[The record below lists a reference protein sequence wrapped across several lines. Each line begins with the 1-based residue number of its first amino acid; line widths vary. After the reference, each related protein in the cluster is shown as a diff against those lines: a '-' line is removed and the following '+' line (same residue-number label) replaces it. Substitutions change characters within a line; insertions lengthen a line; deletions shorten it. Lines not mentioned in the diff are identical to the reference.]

1 MTQMDR
7 ENGCTFEG
15 VLTLDDF
22 ARHLPHEFD
31 VPEGVGAL
39 RVHFE
44 YDSTSPPAG
53 GIPHQLSI
61 SVYDPAGARGTRH
74 NNSDQS
80 VVISADHASPGY
92 LPGRIEAGRW
102 IVEID
107 THRILA
113 PGLIRYRITVEWG
126 EDAPDPSDP
135 PDPAIASV
143 GASNRPAPGWF
154 RGDLHGHSLHSDAG
168 WSVEEFEKDARRRGL
183 DFAFL
188 TDHNTISGLGDL
200 PPSNQGRTPVFAGV
214 ELTTFFGHGLALGTD
229 RHVDWRIKDGET
241 MAARVAEIQAEGMLF
256 VIAHPMSRG
265 HPWCTGCT
273 WQYPDVYPGP
283 ATHVEVWNGAWRI
296 PHNEHALQLYYG
308 WLGRG
313 YKLFATSGSDT
324 HGPNGRDQ
332 AGYNI
337 VFAQALTQREILA
350 AIKKGRS
357 YLSSRPEL
365 GIEAHTETGERF
377 GMGQSVPD
385 SITSVTIHVRHA
397 PPGSTLRLLT
407 ASPGNGGAR
416 LAHEVGL
423 KADAKLEFNRA
434 DFAWTNFLVVE
445 IRDSNRRLCA
455 LTNPIFLR
463 HESQEAE

>member
-1 MTQMDR
+1 MTQMDS
-7 ENGCTFEG
+7 ENGCMFEG

-31 VPEGVGAL
+31 VPKGVGTL

-44 YDSTSPPAG
+44 YDPASPPAG
-53 GIPHQLSI
+53 GIPHLLSI

-74 NNSDQS
+74 NNADQS
-80 VVISADHASPGY
+80 VVISADYASPGY
-92 LPGRIEAGRW
+92 LPGQIEEGRW
-102 IVEID
+102 TVEID

-113 PGLIRYRITVEWG
+113 PGQVRYRITVEWSA
-126 EDAPDPSDP
+126 DAPEP
-135 PDPAIASV
+135 PEPAVASV
-143 GASNRPAPGWF
+143 EARYEPGPGWF

-168 WSVEEFEKDARRRGL
+168 WSVEEFEADAQRRGL

-188 TDHNTISGLGDL
+188 TDHNTVSGLRDL
-200 PPSNQGRTPVFAGV
+200 STSNRGRTFIFAGV
-214 ELTTFFGHGLALGTD
+214 ELSTFFGHCLVLGTD
-229 RHVDWRIKDGET
+229 RHIDWRIKDGET

-256 VIAHPMSRG
+256 VIAHPMARG

-283 ATHVEVWNGAWRI
+283 ATHVEVWNRAWSI

-313 YKLFATSGSDT
+313 CKVFATCGSDT

-350 AIKKGRS
+350 AIQKGRS
-357 YLSSRPEL
+357 YLSSGPEV
-365 GIEAHTETGERF
+365 GIDAHTETGEIF
-377 GMGQSVPD
+377 GMGQSVSKPV
-385 SITSVTIHVRHA
+385 TSVSIDISRA
-397 PPGSTLRLLT
+397 PPGSTLRLIT
-407 ASPGNGGAR
+407 ASPGNGGAS

-423 KADAKLEFNRA
+423 VADTRLEFDQVDLALTTFLTVEVRDANRQ
-434 DFAWTNFLVVE
+434 
-445 IRDSNRRLCA
+445 LCA
-455 LTNPIFLR
+455 MTNPIFLGQDTQDT
-463 HESQEAE
+463 E